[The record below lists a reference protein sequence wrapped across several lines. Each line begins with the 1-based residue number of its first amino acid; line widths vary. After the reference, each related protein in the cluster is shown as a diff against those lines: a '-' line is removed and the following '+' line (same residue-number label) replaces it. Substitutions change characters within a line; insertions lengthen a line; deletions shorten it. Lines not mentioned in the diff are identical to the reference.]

1 MPRDVRAWTSAQV
14 QMFLERSQILRDA
27 QMFRREKIDGGAW
40 ARVCERTFGP
50 GTALMLLGI
59 DEMRQRLRLSL
70 AKALKVRN
78 LVMTVLRGKVLNP
91 ITH

>member
-1 MPRDVRAWTSAQV
+1 
-14 QMFLERSQILRDA
+14 
-27 QMFRREKIDGGAW
+27 
-40 ARVCERTFGP
+40 
-50 GTALMLLGI
+50 MLLGI